1 MPAPAEELELPR
13 LTATSHAVLGLVE
26 VCEPATP
33 YDLKRFAE
41 ISVFNFWSV
50 PHTQVYAECG
60 RLAEAGLLDER
71 REESGRRRR
80 IYRLT
85 TSGRRALEQWRG
97 RAEPSFGLE
106 LRDEGLLK
114 LFFGAE
120 PRELAEAQ
128 LEGHRRKLESY
139 KRLAAAFP
147 DMPRGQ
153 RLALEAGIR
162 CETAFAGFW
171 SDLTN
176 G

>member
-1 MPAPAEELELPR
+1 
-13 LTATSHAVLGLVE
+13 VLGLVE
-26 VCEPATP
+26 VLEPATP

-41 ISVFNFWSV
+41 VSVFNFWTV

-71 REESGRRRR
+71 REETGRRRR

-85 TSGRRALEQWRG
+85 STGRRALEDWRG
-97 RAEPSFGLE
+97 TSEPAFGLE

-120 PRELAEAQ
+120 PRALARVQ
-128 LEGHRRKLESY
+128 LEGHRAKLREY
-139 KRLAAAFP
+139 QQLAEHVP
-147 DMPRGQ
+147 DMPEGQ

-162 CETAFAGFW
+162 CESTFVDFW
-171 SDLTN
+171 SNLITD
-176 G
+176 